1 MTTPLP
7 LEAELPPPRAGRRW
21 GLIAFILLLVLLAP
35 ASWLAR
41 RGATKLEF
49 FHLRSVAVEGTRY
62 LSPEKILERLAVD
75 TMRSVWDDTEPL
87 VERLRSMPQIGDVT
101 ISRRL
106 PGTLVVS
113 IRENLPVA
121 LAASPRG
128 LEAVDS
134 LGIVLPIDP
143 TRDDL
148 DLPIAAQRDKPI
160 LALLGDVRANNPM
173 MYHRINQVSR
183 DGRDG
188 LVILLLP
195 LFTGNAAGPAVT
207 SGDSLSL
214 IEAPAAPRML
224 RVRASVGVSAARL
237 ADIFPVESDLLRRR
251 ASVAELDLRY
261 RDQVIARLQ

>member
-7 LEAELPPPRAGRRW
+7 LEPEPPRTGRRW
-21 GLIAFILLLVLLAP
+21 GVIAFIVLLVLIAP

-41 RGATKLEF
+41 RGASKLDF
-49 FHLRSVAVEGTRY
+49 FHLRSIAVEGTRY
-62 LSPEKILERLAVD
+62 LTPETVIERLAVD

-87 VERLRSMPQIGDVT
+87 VARLKSMPQVGGVT
-101 ISRRL
+101 IRRRL

-121 LAASPRG
+121 LASSPRG
-128 LEAVDS
+128 LEVVDS

-148 DLPIAAQRDKPI
+148 DLPVAIQRDKPI
-160 LALLGDVRANNPM
+160 LALLGDARATNAILF
-173 MYHRINQVSR
+173 HRISEVAR

-188 LVILLLP
+188 LLILLLP
-195 LFTGNAAGPAVT
+195 LAAA
-207 SGDSLSL
+207 DR
-214 IEAPAAPRML
+214 APAASSVADSLAQAMPTAPPML

-251 ASVAELDLRY
+251 ANVAELDLRY

>member
-1 MTTPLP
+1 VTSPPP
-7 LEAELPPPRAGRRW
+7 LETEPPRAGRRW
-21 GLIAFILLLVLLAP
+21 GLIAFIMLLVLLAP

-41 RGATKLEF
+41 KGASKLEF

-75 TMRSVWDDTEPL
+75 TMRSVWDDTAPL
-87 VERLRSMPQIGDVT
+87 AERLRGMPQIGEVS
-101 ISRRL
+101 IKRRL
-106 PGTLVVS
+106 PGTLIVT

-121 LAASPRG
+121 LAPSPRG

-160 LALLGDVRANNPM
+160 LALLGDARANNPM
-173 MYHRINQVSR
+173 LFHRINEVAR
-183 DGRDG
+183 DGRNG
-188 LVILLLP
+188 LVIFLLP
-195 LFTGNAAGPAVT
+195 LATGNPAYPVAQT
-207 SGDSLSL
+207 ADSSTL
-214 IEAPAAPRML
+214 PAAPPSTPLL

-237 ADIFPVESDLLRRR
+237 SDIFPVESDLLRRR
-251 ASVAELDLRY
+251 ANVAELDLRY